1 MMARKLVSFGQFCS
15 ILVKNLARTL
25 QTKNNTFMARASL
38 YHDCRAVK
46 AGEPGPLKI
55 KYYHKGTTI
64 MVPTTVYLLPE
75 QWAKTTIV
83 NHPRAKQ
90 MNSLLQ
96 LRMAEVTTEILE
108 LEVTGKLADMS
119 PADLR
124 RRLLTVIGHETD
136 KGRDNLFLPVYE
148 EYMGKFDNPGTI
160 SIWNNTLNRL
170 KAYCSYAGCELEKL
184 SFDMMT
190 VEWMEAFDSYL
201 ALTAPKANARAI
213 NHRNIRTVFNYA
225 IKRKKMAV
233 SYPFT
238 DFKIKHQET
247 RHQDLT
253 IEETRLL
260 REYELQ
266 EERIAK
272 VRDIFMLMIYLRG
285 INAADLFGAKKAQV
299 IGGRLE
305 YYRCKTGAFAS
316 VKIEPEAWEII
327 RRYEGK
333 DYLLDV
339 AEKWTDTK
347 NYLRRM
353 DKDLKKIG
361 PVTIGKRGK
370 KTYHGLFQ
378 KIASNGARHTW
389 ASLTAELGYSM
400 DTASEGL
407 THKFGHRTTNIYV
420 NKRMRMNVDR
430 ANRHVIDYILGKEDE
445 IAENANTF
453 AHIAI

>member
-1 MMARKLVSFGQFCS
+1 MAK
-15 ILVKNLARTL
+15 
-25 QTKNNTFMARASL
+25 ASL
-38 YHDCRAVK
+38 YHDCRAAK
-46 AGEPGPLKI
+46 AGQPGPLKI
-55 KYYHKGTTI
+55 KYYHKGSTI
-64 MVPTTVYLLPE
+64 MVPTSIYLLPE
-75 QWAKTTIV
+75 QWNSGTII
-83 NHPRAKQ
+83 NHPRARQ
-90 MNSLLQ
+90 MNAMLS
-96 LRMAEVTTEILE
+96 LRMADVTSEILE
-108 LEVTGKLADMS
+108 LEVTGKLASMS

-124 RRLLTVIGHETD
+124 KHLLASIGHEAE
-136 KGRDNLFLPVYE
+136 KKEQNLFLPVYR
-148 EYMGKFDNPGTI
+148 EYMERFDNPGTI
-160 SIWNNTLNRL
+160 GIWNNTLNRL
-170 KAYCSYAGCELEKL
+170 AAYCSDAGCKLEKL
-184 SFDMMT
+184 TFDEMT
-190 VEWMEAFDSYL
+190 VEWMEEFDAYL
-201 ALTAPKANARAI
+201 AKTAPKANARAI

-225 IKRKKMAV
+225 IKRKKMTIA
-233 SYPFT
+233 YPFT

-260 REYELQ
+260 RTYDLQ
-266 EERIAK
+266 EEHIIK

-285 INAADLFGAKKAQV
+285 INAADLFGAKKTQV

-333 DYLLDV
+333 EYLLDI
-339 AEKWTDTK
+339 AERWSDPK

-361 PVTIGKRGK
+361 PVTIGKKGK
-370 KTYHGLFQ
+370 KTYRGLFP

-430 ANRHVIDYILGKEDE
+430 ANRHVMDYILGKEEE
-445 IAENANTF
+445 IAENVN
-453 AHIAI
+453 ILSCVAI

>member
-1 MMARKLVSFGQFCS
+1 
-15 ILVKNLARTL
+15 
-25 QTKNNTFMARASL
+25 MARASL

-46 AGEPGPLKI
+46 AGQPGPLKI
-55 KYYHKGTTI
+55 KYYHKGSTI
-64 MVPTTVYLLPE
+64 MVPTSIYLLSE
-75 QWAKTTIV
+75 QWSSGTII

-90 MNSLLQ
+90 MNSMLS
-96 LRMAEVTTEILE
+96 LRMADVTSEILE
-108 LEVTGKLADMS
+108 LEVTGKLASMS

-124 RRLLTVIGHETD
+124 RHLLSSIGHETENE
-136 KGRDNLFLPVYE
+136 KQNLFLPVFK
-148 EYMGKFDNPGTI
+148 EYMDSIDNAGTL

-170 KAYCSYAGCELEKL
+170 TAYCSDAGCNLNKL
-184 SFDMMT
+184 TFDDMT
-190 VEWMEAFDSYL
+190 VEWMEAFDAYL
-201 ALTAPKANARAI
+201 AKTAPKANARAI
-213 NHRNIRTVFNYA
+213 NHRNIRAVFNYA
-225 IKRKKMAV
+225 IKRKKMFI
-233 SYPFT
+233 SYTFA

-260 REYELQ
+260 RTYDLQ
-266 EERIAK
+266 EEHLAK

-285 INAADLFGAKKAQV
+285 INAADLFGAKKTQV

-333 DYLLDV
+333 EHLLDI
-339 AEKWTDTK
+339 AERWTDPK

-361 PVTIGKRGK
+361 PVTIGKKGK

-378 KIASNGARHTW
+378 KLASNGARHTW

-430 ANRHVIDYILGKEDE
+430 ANRHVIDYILETEE
-445 IAENANTF
+445 IAENVNKLTQNANMLSCV
-453 AHIAI
+453 AI